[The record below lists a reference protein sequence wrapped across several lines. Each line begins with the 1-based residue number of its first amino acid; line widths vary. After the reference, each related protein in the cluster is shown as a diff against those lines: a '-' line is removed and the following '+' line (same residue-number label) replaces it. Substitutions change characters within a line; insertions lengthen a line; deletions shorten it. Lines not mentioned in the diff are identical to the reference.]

1 MDVTSRFVHDEPMLK
16 GIRLLR
22 HFTIFLLLTVA
33 VVWTGCSPPP
43 PPPGASF
50 KMTPGARFKWKTLCS
65 TCHGL
70 FGKGDGAA
78 GMKLKP
84 RPRDFA
90 DPEWQASVT
99 DEYLAKIIV
108 EGGLAVGKSKDM
120 PSNPDLKTRAADL
133 RSLVAKIR
141 SFVPRKHRK
150 NPAKPQG
157 SKPPAPTKK

>member
-1 MDVTSRFVHDEPMLK
+1 MDVRPRFVHDTHIAE
-16 GIRLLR
+16 GI
-22 HFTIFLLLTVA
+22 LLLPQFTSLLLMTIVFL
-33 VVWTGCSPPP
+33 WTGCSPPQ

-120 PSNPDLKTRAADL
+120 PSNPDLETRAADL

-150 NPAKPQG
+150 TQAKPQG
-157 SKPPAPTKK
+157 AKTPAPVKK